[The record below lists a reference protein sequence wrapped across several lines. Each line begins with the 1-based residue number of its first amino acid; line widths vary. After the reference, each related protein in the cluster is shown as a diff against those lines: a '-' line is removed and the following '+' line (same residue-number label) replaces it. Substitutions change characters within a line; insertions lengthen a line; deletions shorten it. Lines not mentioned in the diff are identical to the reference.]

1 MKLLHLTSSTFFGG
15 PERQMLGLAQAL
27 PPAIR
32 SHFASFPEGGKAQ
45 DFLQT
50 VCQQGFP
57 AFELEND
64 FPHIRAAIRELTHLL
79 RRTACEVLLCHGYKA
94 NMLGR
99 LAARRAG
106 IPAVAVSRGWTGESF
121 KVRLYEWLDRR
132 HLRFMDHVVC
142 VSEGQAQ
149 KVRHWCGIPDQRL
162 TVIRNSARLEAFA
175 TTDPTARQRLL
186 GFFRRSK
193 QSGNSLAQPQAGLAN
208 GSLVSDI
215 ILAAGRLSPEK
226 GFSVLVEAARTICEA
241 LPTAGVV
248 IFGDGPLRDSLE
260 ARVAELGLTGRVVL
274 PGFRSDLDS
283 LIGAA
288 DVVVLPSF
296 TEGLPNVALEASAAG
311 VPVVATA
318 VGGIPEVI
326 SDGETGTLV
335 PAGQPTALA
344 AAVIDLLR
352 DPALRSSFGN
362 AARQR
367 MRQLFSFEAQAQH
380 YLQLLHQLVPTPLV
394 VPMPWGLA
402 VPQE

>member
-1 MKLLHLTSSTFFGG
+1 MKLLHLTASTFFGG
-15 PERQMLGLAQAL
+15 PERQMLGLAKAL
-27 PPAIR
+27 PAAIR

-50 VCQQGFP
+50 VRQQGFP
-57 AFELEND
+57 AFELKND
-64 FPHIRAAIRELTHLL
+64 FPHVRAAIRELTQLL
-79 RRTACEVLLCHGYKA
+79 HSTACDVLLCHGYKA
-94 NMLGR
+94 NILGR
-99 LAARRAG
+99 LAARRVG
-106 IPAVAVSRGWTGESF
+106 IPAVAVSRGWTGESL

-142 VSEGQAQ
+142 VSEGQAR
-149 KVRHWCGIPDQRL
+149 KVRHWCGVPDHRL

-186 GFFRRSK
+186 GFFRPK
-193 QSGNSLAQPQAGLAN
+193 QSGSLLGQPQAGLAN
-208 GSLVSDI
+208 GALVSDVV
-215 ILAAGRLSPEK
+215 LAAGRLSPEK
-226 GFSVLVEAARTICEA
+226 GFSVLIDAACTICEA

-248 IFGDGPLRDSLE
+248 IFGDGPLRSSLE
-260 ARVAELGLTGRVVL
+260 ARVAELGLTGRVIL

-318 VGGIPEVI
+318 VGGIPEVV

-335 PAGQPTALA
+335 AAGQPAALA
-344 AAVIDLLR
+344 AAVIDLLC

-367 MRQLFSFEAQAQH
+367 MRDLFSFEAQAQH
-380 YLQLLHQLVPTPLV
+380 YLQLLHQLVPQPIP
-394 VPMPWGLA
+394 VPIPWGLA
-402 VPQE
+402 VPHE

>member
-1 MKLLHLTSSTFFGG
+1 MKLLHLTASTFFGG

-27 PPAIR
+27 PAAVR
-32 SHFASFPEGGKAQ
+32 SHFASFPEGGKAH

-64 FPHIRAAIRELTHLL
+64 FPHVRAAIHELTHLL
-79 RRTACEVLLCHGYKA
+79 RSIACEVLLCHGYKA

-99 LAARRAG
+99 LAARRVG
-106 IPAVAVSRGWTGESF
+106 IPAVAISRGWTGESF

-149 KVRHWCGIPDQRL
+149 KVRHWCGITDHRL

-175 TTDPTARQRLL
+175 TIDPTARQRLL
-186 GFFRRSK
+186 GFFRCPRISE
-193 QSGNSLAQPQAGLAN
+193 
-208 GSLVSDI
+208 VV
-215 ILAAGRLSPEK
+215 LAAGRLSPEK
-226 GFSVLVEAARTICEA
+226 GFSVLVDAARTICEA

-248 IFGDGPLRDSLE
+248 IFGDGPLRGSLE

-274 PGFRSDLDS
+274 PGFRSDLDA

-311 VPVVATA
+311 VPVVATT

-335 PAGQPTALA
+335 PAGHPAALA
-344 AAVIDLLR
+344 TAVIDLLR

-367 MRQLFSFEAQAQH
+367 MRELFSFEAQAQR
-380 YLQLLHQLVPTPLV
+380 YLHLFQQLVPRPMPPPIPWGLV
-394 VPMPWGLA
+394 VPHK
-402 VPQE
+402 